1 MLGPVSSQFIERYPD
16 DAARVLEQAAPETR
30 AKVLEAVSAPA
41 GAALLG
47 SMSPH
52 AAAASLS
59 CLAASEAAEVMS
71 RLPVEL
77 AAALALRLDAA
88 TRGALLNALSGRISV
103 PLRLMLRFP
112 PGSVGSLIDP
122 RVATLRSSTRIGEA
136 AEIAR
141 RAPELLR
148 KYLYVLDE
156 THRLTGV
163 VDTRHCLL
171 QNPER
176 LVGSLERKD
185 PVALRARANIR
196 EARLNPAWERF
207 PVLPVVDHRGV
218 FLGVVRRMSL
228 LQAIAAETAEAPK
241 ESLTDLA
248 LALAG
253 LYWEA
258 TTGLLHGALKEEGTR
273 ATSRSG

>member
-16 DAARVLEQAAPETR
+16 DAARVLEEAASETR
-30 AKVLEAVSAPA
+30 AKVLEAVSAPT
-41 GAALLG
+41 GAALLR
-47 SMSPH
+47 SMTPH

-59 CLAASEAAEVMS
+59 CLAPGKAAEVAAL
-71 RLPVEL
+71 LPLEL
-77 AAALALRLDAA
+77 AAALSLRLDAA
-88 TRGALLNALSGRISV
+88 SRGALLNTLPGRVSV

-122 RVATLRSSTRIGEA
+122 RVATLRSNTRIGEA

-156 THRLTGV
+156 AQRLTGV
-163 VDTRHCLL
+163 VDARHCLL
-171 QNPER
+171 QDPER
-176 LVGSLERKD
+176 PIASLERRD

-207 PVLPVVDHRGV
+207 PVLPAVDHRGV

-228 LQAIAAETAEAPK
+228 FQAIAAEPAEAPK

-248 LALAG
+248 LALAE

-258 TTGLLHGALKEEGTR
+258 MTGLLHGALREERTR
-273 ATSRSG
+273 STSRSG